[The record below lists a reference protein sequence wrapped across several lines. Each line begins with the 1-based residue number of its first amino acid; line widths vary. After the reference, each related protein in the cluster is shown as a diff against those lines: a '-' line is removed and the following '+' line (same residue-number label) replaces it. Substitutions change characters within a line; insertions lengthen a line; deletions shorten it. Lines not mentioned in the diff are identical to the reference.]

1 MKRTM
6 NLWGLCLFLFVA
18 FYANANGPAGRKV
31 YDTEQD
37 RLIFD
42 RYLKQMETRK
52 SSPMD
57 ALMIETALFFRGTP
71 YVASTLE
78 KEPEGLVVNLRE
90 LDCTTFAE
98 TVLALSRTLQE
109 EKPSYGAFLHHLQSL
124 RYREGTITDYTDRLH
139 YMTDWF
145 YENERKGIVKDL
157 GRVVGETPLPLDL
170 SFISTHPDSYKQLKH
185 HPELVRKM
193 ADKEKEINARS
204 YYYLPKDAINRRSS
218 GIRNGDIL
226 CFVTSIKGLDVTHVG
241 IAYWQD
247 GQLTF
252 IHASSSAKKVIVQT
266 TSLND
271 YARDIKSCKGIL
283 VARPLPIH

>member
-1 MKRTM
+1 MVRTTKV
-6 NLWGLCLFLFVA
+6 WGLCLFLLVA
-18 FYANANGPAGRKV
+18 FYANANDPAERKV

-42 RYLKQMETRK
+42 RYLKRMETSK

-57 ALMIETALFFRGTP
+57 VLMIETALFFRGTP

-109 EKPSYGAFLHHLQSL
+109 EKPSYEAFLHHLQSL
-124 RYREGTITDYTDRLH
+124 RYRKGTITDYTDRLH

-157 GRVVGETPLPLDL
+157 GREVGETPLPLDL
-170 SFISTHPDSYKQLKH
+170 SFISTHPDSYKQLKN
-185 HPELVRKM
+185 HPERVRKM

-204 YYYLPKDAINRRSS
+204 YYYLPKDAIDRRSA

-252 IHASSSAKKVIVQT
+252 IHASSSAKKVIVQA
-266 TSLND
+266 TSLSD
-271 YARDIKSCKGIL
+271 YARDIKSCKGLLI
-283 VARPLPIH
+283 ARPLAVH